1 VEKIFIN
8 IYFYFKTK
16 RVLFASILIAFL
28 LVFGWLAS
36 RLEFEENISKMLPD
50 KADIMRVNQTI
61 ESSGFMDRL
70 FIHVYSDEG
79 NPDLLTQYADSL
91 AQTLKTCPDT
101 NLIRE
106 LEYRLSEDQES
117 AIYSFV
123 QDNLPV
129 LLEESDYDSIRS
141 KLTKENIDQTI
152 ENGYQLL
159 MTPAGAWSAPIF
171 LKDPLNFTSLG
182 LNKLSKLKL
191 DDNIEVYNGYFLSKD
206 HKHLLMWL
214 IPKNEPNETTEN
226 ARLLTR
232 IDSSLKNLNTELV
245 RGEYF
250 GTTAVA
256 VGNAARIKA
265 DIHTTV
271 AIAFT
276 LLLLFLTFYFRKLA
290 TILYLFTPVVFGALF
305 ALAYLYVYK
314 GSISAISLGIGSMIV
329 GITIDFSLHFLNH
342 FKEENDTKKV
352 LSATIRPILTS
363 CLTTASAFFCLT
375 LVRSEALTDLGV
387 FAGFSVI
394 GAALATLLVLP
405 QLIKPFKKKVD
416 NNKFDLFA
424 KFSNLPLE
432 KNHKL
437 LGVVFIITIICLFF
451 FKDVRFDGDMQK
463 MNYMSDELHEAQ
475 NRLTELNGHAEK
487 TIYLIAQ
494 GDSEEEVLQ
503 DNLQVG
509 KTIDELQERFPTIEF
524 ANSSVLLISEKEQV
538 IRLER
543 WKSFWADLRLNK
555 MLDSLAL
562 SGQKFKFKPSAFN
575 RLKNWISSDFSSY
588 KTEDLLP
595 LKALNVGAFIGE
607 KNGRHVVFNP
617 VRINGESLSEIKDFL
632 EKQKTFVFDK
642 AAFTNSIVTSLQQDF
657 SSLILASLI
666 AVLLILFLFFRH
678 SLLALLTLLPVV
690 VSWVWVTGIMS
701 IFDIQFNIFNI
712 IVSSLVFG
720 LGIDYAIFITS
731 GLLHELKTGEKKVS
745 VYKTSI
751 LLSALTT
758 ICGVGALI
766 LAKHPALYS
775 MAFISILG
783 IGVAV
788 LLSFTL
794 QSFLIKVLILDR
806 KNRGVEPYTTYTLV
820 NTILTFITFLIGC
833 ILAFL
838 LGYLILPIIPI
849 SKVKKQAF
857 VVWLSSKWVRMI
869 TGSQIL
875 IPQHL
880 NFPTQERLAK
890 PSVIIANHESFLDIL
905 VLLGMYPKNI
915 LVTNDWVYNSPFFGK
930 VVQYIGFYPV
940 SQGVEQAIPHL
951 KQKIKE
957 GYNICI
963 FPEGTRSKT
972 PKITRFHKGA
982 FFIAQELQLD
992 ITPIVLHG
1000 YGHTLSKEDDF
1011 VVKNGNVHFD
1021 TLPTIEHNDLSW
1033 GSNSR
1038 ERYKT
1043 ITRHF
1048 KSEFAARRKKYEN
1061 LGYYKNQLLNN
1072 YLYKGVDL
1080 EKESKLILAQNE
1092 KLFDEINA
1100 CLGLKTNTLVIGDRL
1115 GLLALFLSFFNEKRK
1130 ITGLFKNEE
1139 DLQLA
1144 SNTFSYVKNEQS
1156 TFLLLQ
1162 NKVDFSEIEN
1172 IVICS
1177 SLVDMEE
1184 EEDLNYIINESFSG
1198 MNETCTLILAQ
1209 FKSLPSLDADI
1220 DNVSDN
1226 LVIIKKNIG

>member
-1 VEKIFIN
+1 VEKVFIN
-8 IYFYFKTK
+8 IYLYFKTK
-16 RVLFASILIAFL
+16 RALFAIILIAFL
-28 LVFGWLAS
+28 LVFGWLSS

-70 FIHVYSDEG
+70 FIHVYSEEE
-79 NPDLLTQYADSL
+79 NPDLLTKYADSL
-91 AQTLKTCPDT
+91 AQTLNTCPDT
-101 NLIRE
+101 NLIRA
-106 LEYRLSEDQES
+106 LEYRLTEDQES

-129 LLEESDYDSIRS
+129 LLEESDYDSIRD
-141 KLTKENIDQTI
+141 KLAQENIKQSI
-152 ENGYQLL
+152 EGGYQLL

-214 IPKNEPNETTEN
+214 IPTNEPNETTEN
-226 ARLLTR
+226 ATLLAR
-232 IDSSLKNLNTELV
+232 IDSSLAGLNSELV
-245 RGEYF
+245 KGEYF

-256 VGNAARIKA
+256 VGNASRIKA

-276 LLLLFLTFYFRKLA
+276 ILLLFLTFYFRKLA
-290 TILYLFTPVVFGALF
+290 TIIYLFTPVVFGALF
-305 ALAYLYVYK
+305 ALAFLYVFK

-342 FKEENDTKKV
+342 FKEENDTKSV

-375 LVRSEALTDLGV
+375 LVRSEALTDLGI
-387 FAGFSVI
+387 FAGFSVV
-394 GAALATLLVLP
+394 GAALATVLVLP
-405 QLIKPFKKKVD
+405 QLIKPFKKKVT
-416 NNKFDLFA
+416 NQKFDLFA
-424 KFSNLPLE
+424 KLSDLPVE

-437 LGVVFIITIICLFF
+437 LGIIFIVTIICLFF
-451 FKDVRFDGDMQK
+451 FKEVKFDGDMQK
-463 MNYMSDELHEAQ
+463 MNYMSDQLHASQ

-494 GDSEEEVLQ
+494 GDSQEEVLQ
-503 DNLQVG
+503 ENLQVG
-509 KTIDELQERFPTIEF
+509 KTIEELQERFPTIEF
-524 ANSSVLLISEKEQV
+524 ANSSVLLISEKEQA

-543 WKSFWADLRLNK
+543 WKTFWSEIQLNK
-555 MLDSLAL
+555 ALDSLADA
-562 SGQKFKFKPSAFN
+562 GQKFKFKPSAFN
-575 RLKNWISSDFSSY
+575 RFKNWISSDFVTY
-588 KTEDLLP
+588 TTEDLLH

-607 KNGRHVVFNP
+607 KDGRHVVFNP
-617 VRINGESLSEIKDFL
+617 VRVNNESLSEIKEYL
-632 EKQKTFVFDK
+632 KQQKTFVFDK
-642 AAFTNSIVTSLQQDF
+642 AAFTNSIVIALQKDF
-657 SSLILASLI
+657 SSLILASLL

-701 IFDIQFNIFNI
+701 MFDIQFNIFNI

-758 ICGVGALI
+758 VCGVGALI

-794 QSFLIKVLILDR
+794 QSFLIKILILDR
-806 KNRGVEPYTTYTLV
+806 KNRGVEPYTTYTLI
-820 NTILTFITFLIGC
+820 NTILTFVFFLFGC
-833 ILAFL
+833 ILAFIM
-838 LGYLILPIIPI
+838 GYLILPIIPLP
-849 SKVKKQAF
+849 KVKKQAF
-857 VVWLSSKWVRMI
+857 VVWFSSKWLRII
-869 TGSQIL
+869 TGSQVL

-880 NFPTQERLAK
+880 NFPSKERLEK

-905 VLLGMYPKNI
+905 VLLGMHPKNI

-951 KQKIKE
+951 RQKIKE

-963 FPEGTRSKT
+963 FPEGTRSNT
-972 PKITRFHKGA
+972 PKMTRFHKGA
-982 FFIAQELQLD
+982 FFIAEELQLD
-992 ITPIVLHG
+992 IVPIVLHG
-1000 YGHTLSKEDDF
+1000 YGHTLSKGDDF

-1021 TLPTIEHNDLSW
+1021 TLPAIEHNDLSW

-1038 ERYKT
+1038 EKYKA
-1043 ITRHF
+1043 ISRHF
-1048 KSEFAARRKKYEN
+1048 KAEFAARRKKHEN
-1061 LGYYKNQLLNN
+1061 LNFYKNQLLNN

-1080 EKESKLILAQNE
+1080 EKESKLILNQNE
-1092 KLFDEINA
+1092 ELFDEINA
-1100 CLGLKTNTLVIGDRL
+1100 CLDLKTNTLVIGDRL
-1115 GLLALFLSFFNEKRK
+1115 GLLALFLTYFDEKRK
-1130 ITGLFKNEE
+1130 VIGLFKKEE

-1144 SNTFSYVKNEQS
+1144 SNTFSYLKNDQS
-1156 TFLLLQ
+1156 SFQLLQ
-1162 NKVDFSEIEN
+1162 NKVDYDDIDN
-1172 IVICS
+1172 IVITAS
-1177 SLVDMEE
+1177 MVDMED
-1184 EEDLNYIINESFSG
+1184 EDLNYLINEAFKG
-1198 MNETCTLILAQ
+1198 MNDTCSLILAQ
-1209 FKSLPSLDADI
+1209 FINVPELNADI
-1220 DNVSDN
+1220 QQVSEN
-1226 LVIIKKNIG
+1226 LAIVKKKIG

>member
-1 VEKIFIN
+1 MEKVFIN
-8 IYFYFKTK
+8 IYLYFKTK
-16 RVLFASILIAFL
+16 RVLFAAILIAFL

-36 RLEFEENISKMLPD
+36 RLKLEENISKMLPD
-50 KADIMRVNQTI
+50 KADIMMVNQTI

-70 FIHVYSDEG
+70 FIHVYSNKE

-91 AQTLKTCPDT
+91 AQILNTCPDT

-106 LEYRLSEDQES
+106 LEYRLTEDQES

-129 LLEESDYDSIRS
+129 LLEESDYDSIRD
-141 KLTKENIDQTI
+141 KLAQKNIDQSI
-152 ENGYQLL
+152 EGGYQLL
-159 MTPAGAWSAPIF
+159 MTPAGAWSAPMF

-226 ARLLTR
+226 TRLVARV
-232 IDSSLKNLNTELV
+232 DSSLENLNTDLV

-256 VGNAARIKA
+256 VGNATRIKA

-276 LLLLFLTFYFRKLA
+276 VLLLFLTFYFRKLA
-290 TILYLFTPVVFGALF
+290 TIIYLFTPVVFGALF
-305 ALAYLYVYK
+305 ALAFLYVFK

-342 FKEENDTKKV
+342 FKEENNTKNV
-352 LSATIRPILTS
+352 LKATIRPILTS

-375 LVRSEALTDLGV
+375 LVRSEALTDLGI

-394 GAALATLLVLP
+394 GAALVTLLVLP
-405 QLIKPFKKKVD
+405 QLIKPFKKKA
-416 NNKFDLFA
+416 NNHKFDLFA
-424 KFSNLPLE
+424 KFSNLSIE

-451 FKDVRFDGDMQK
+451 FKDVKFDGDMQK
-463 MNYMSDELHEAQ
+463 MNYMSDQLQGAQ

-509 KTIDELQERFPTIEF
+509 KIINELQKRFPSIEF
-524 ANSSVLLISEKEQV
+524 ANSSVLLISKEEQA

-543 WKSFWADLRLNK
+543 WKTFWTDIRLNK
-555 MLDSLAL
+555 TLDSLAL
-562 SGQKFKFKPSAFN
+562 SGRKFKFKSSAFN
-575 RLKNWISSDFSSY
+575 RLKKWVTSNFSTY
-588 KTEDLLP
+588 NTKDLFH

-607 KNGRHVVFNP
+607 KEGRHVVFNP
-617 VRINGESLSEIKDFL
+617 VRVNGESLSEIKEYL

-642 AAFTNSIVTSLQQDF
+642 ATFTNSIVTALQKDF
-657 SSLILASLI
+657 SSLILASLL

-678 SLLALLTLLPVV
+678 SLLALLTILPVV
-690 VSWVWVTGIMS
+690 VCWVWVTGIMS

-731 GLLHELKTGEKKVS
+731 GLLHELKTGEKKVA

-758 ICGVGALI
+758 VCGVGALI

-794 QSFLIKVLILDR
+794 QSFLIRVLIVDR
-806 KNRGVEPYTTYTLV
+806 KNRGLEPYTTYSLV
-820 NTILTFITFLIGC
+820 NTFLTFITFFIGC

-849 SKVKKQAF
+849 YKTKKQAF
-857 VVWLSSKWVRMI
+857 VVWFSSKWVRMI

-880 NFPTQERLAK
+880 NFPSQERLAK

-951 KQKIKE
+951 RQKIKE
-957 GYNICI
+957 GYNICV

-972 PKITRFHKGA
+972 PNMTRFHKGA

-992 ITPIVLHG
+992 IIPIVLHG
-1000 YGHTLSKEDDF
+1000 YGYTLSKGDDF

-1021 TLPTIEHNDLSW
+1021 TLPTVEHIDLSW
-1033 GSNSR
+1033 GSNGR
-1038 ERYKT
+1038 ERHKS
-1043 ITRHF
+1043 ISRHF
-1048 KSEFAARRKKYEN
+1048 KSEFIARRKKYEN
-1061 LGYYKNQLLNN
+1061 LSFYRNQLLNN
-1072 YLYKGVDL
+1072 YLYKGIDL
-1080 EKESKLILAQNE
+1080 EKESKSILDEYE

-1100 CLGLKTNTLVIGDRL
+1100 CLDLKANTLVIADRL
-1115 GLLALFLSFFNEKRK
+1115 GLLALFLTYFDDKRRV
-1130 ITGLFKNEE
+1130 TGLFKKEE

-1144 SNTFSYVKNEQS
+1144 SNTFSFVKNGQS
-1156 TFLLLQ
+1156 TFQLLQ
-1162 NKVDFSEIEN
+1162 NKVDYSELEY

-1177 SLVDMEE
+1177 SLVGME
-1184 EEDLNYIINESFSG
+1184 EEDLNYLINEAFRG
-1198 MNETCTLILAQ
+1198 MNGTCSLILAQ
-1209 FKSLPSLDADI
+1209 FKSLPDLEADKEQ
-1220 DNVSDN
+1220 VSEN
-1226 LVIIKKNIG
+1226 IVIVKKKVG